1 MGDITWQRLLEDL
14 LQAMLETG
22 LMLSASLFLALVVGL
37 PVGFALFMVRRGSLL
52 EHIGTYAILG
62 TVVNF
67 VRSLPFVIL
76 LILVLPLARI
86 LTGHSTG
93 PIAATVP
100 LAIASI
106 AFYARLVEGA
116 LCEVRSGLIQAAQ
129 ALGASHW
136 LIVREV
142 LLPEAMPGLVRAF
155 TVTAISLIG
164 YSAMA
169 GVVGGGGVGFL
180 AINYGYYRYQT
191 GVMVVTVL
199 VMIALVQSVQWLGDF
214 VAHRLERR

>member
-14 LQAMLETG
+14 SQAMLETG
-22 LMLSASLFLALVVGL
+22 LMLGASLFLALVLGL

-199 VMIALVQSVQWLGDF
+199 VMIALVQGVQWLGDF
-214 VAHRLERR
+214 VAHHMERR

>member
-1 MGDITWQRLLEDL
+1 MGDITWQRLLDDL
-14 LQAMLETG
+14 SQAMLETG
-22 LMLSASLFLALVVGL
+22 IMLGASLFLALMLGL
-37 PVGFALFMVRRGSLL
+37 PAGFALFMVRRGSLL
-52 EHIGTYAILG
+52 EHVGTYAILG

-191 GVMVVTVL
+191 AVMVVTVL
-199 VMIALVQSVQWLGDF
+199 VMIALVQGVQWLGDL

>member
-14 LQAMLETG
+14 SQAMLETG
-22 LMLSASLFLALVVGL
+22 LMLGASLFLALVLGL

-199 VMIALVQSVQWLGDF
+199 VMIALVQGVQWLGDF